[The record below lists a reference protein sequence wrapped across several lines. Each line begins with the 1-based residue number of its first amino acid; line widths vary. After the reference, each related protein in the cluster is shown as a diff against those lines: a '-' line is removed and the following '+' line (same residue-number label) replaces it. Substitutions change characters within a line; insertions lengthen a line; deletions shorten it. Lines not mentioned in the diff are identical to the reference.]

1 MAKLTLRVGAI
12 GRWPRNRAKC
22 VSKRTHF
29 GTKKQDIRLYLC
41 TRQLTPSGQDIG
53 IIAAS
58 GAFSAKSP
66 PARIRTRI
74 QVWACGFRRNDRT
87 VLLLGIEPKYGVWAC
102 ESHEIWAG
110 GCLESSIRAL
120 NRP

>member
-41 TRQLTPSGQDIG
+41 TRQLTHLWWSGRTAVQVATRDI
-53 IIAAS
+53 
-58 GAFSAKSP
+58 
-66 PARIRTRI
+66 
-74 QVWACGFRRNDRT
+74 D
-87 VLLLGIEPKYGVWAC
+87 
-102 ESHEIWAG
+102 
-110 GCLESSIRAL
+110 
-120 NRP
+120 

>member
-41 TRQLTPSGQDIG
+41 TRQLTPSGG
-53 IIAAS
+53 AA
-58 GAFSAKSP
+58 APRFKLRP
-66 PARIRTRI
+66 PA
-74 QVWACGFRRNDRT
+74 
-87 VLLLGIEPKYGVWAC
+87 GISTDE
-102 ESHEIWAG
+102 
-110 GCLESSIRAL
+110 
-120 NRP
+120 NRVASLVTCDSTQRGR